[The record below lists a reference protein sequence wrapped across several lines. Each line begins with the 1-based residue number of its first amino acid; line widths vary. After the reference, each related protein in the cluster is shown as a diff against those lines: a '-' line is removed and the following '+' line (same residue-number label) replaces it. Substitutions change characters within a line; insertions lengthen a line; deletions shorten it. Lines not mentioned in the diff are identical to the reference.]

1 MIISWFDIF
10 ILLSGVSAVSGVI
23 IALIAMMLFKV
34 RGWRHFLAAWIIG
47 AVISCLILIVSVQIR

>member
-1 MIISWFDIF
+1 MIVSWFDIS

-23 IALIAMMLFKV
+23 IALIAMILFKV

-47 AVISCLILIVSVQIR
+47 AVISCFILIVSAQII